1 MAGFVKAG
9 GIKHSIRRRRLEE
22 MKMCRVGGSMIQ
34 MVVVVVGRGSDGGRA
49 RMAAAMAPLPS
60 GGLAH
65 ITAHVGGTIGG
76 SRGGTMATQFTLKL
90 PLKLPRLSILLL
102 LTWIKG

>member
-1 MAGFVKAG
+1 
-9 GIKHSIRRRRLEE
+9 

-34 MVVVVVGRGSDGGRA
+34 MMVVVGRGSDRGRA
-49 RMAAAMAPLPS
+49 RMATALLTS
-60 GGLAH
+60 LLVGGR
-65 ITAHVGGTIGG
+65 GTIGG
-76 SRGGTMATQFTLKL
+76 GRGGTMAAEFTLKL